1 MAERVS
7 FREPS
12 TLLGTPEEL
21 FTGTLA
27 NINFKDDWRYGSQ
40 VYVENDEPFPIE
52 ILSIM
57 CQMETQDK

>member
-7 FREPS
+7 FRDPS

-21 FTGTLA
+21 YTGILP

-40 VYVENDEPFPIE
+40 VFVGNDEPFPIE
-52 ILSIM
+52 ILSIICM
-57 CQMETQDK
+57 LETSDK